1 MAILVIALSVWGY
14 KFLRGRN
21 ILKPMN
27 NYYVRYENIDGLAAS
42 SAVLVR
48 GMNIGTVSAVDL
60 DEDMQTIIA
69 TLTIKRG
76 IKIPADAEAVIIS
89 TGIMGGKA
97 IDLQIKKAC
106 SGPDCATPGSF
117 IHGSVKGFFDTFLD
131 AGEGGTL
138 SKVKTTMGEILN
150 TVGDS
155 LTSPTASNEIAKT
168 YTQLSHLIKN
178 LASITSTLDHSMGAY
193 DKHLKGTLAN
203 VETITGT
210 LAKNQQK
217 IADAIAHMESITR
230 QFDEAKVGTNTG
242 ALITDA
248 QATMK
253 SLDAS
258 LAEANKSFE
267 SLSMIMKDLQAGEG
281 SMGKLLKDEKL
292 YDNLASTSKNLD
304 LLLQDFR
311 LNPKRYVNVSVFGK
325 KQKEY
330 AVPEDDPAFLNEK

>member
-27 NYYVRYENIDGLAAS
+27 IYYVRYENIDGLAAS
-42 SAVLVR
+42 SAVTVR
-48 GMNIGTVSAVDL
+48 GMNVGTVSAVEL

-76 IKIPADAEAVIIS
+76 IRIPADAEAVIVS
-89 TGIMGGKA
+89 TGLMGGKA

-106 SGPDCATPGSF
+106 SGPDCAEPGSF
-117 IHGSVKGFFDTFLD
+117 INGSVKGLFDTFLD
-131 AGEGGTL
+131 PGEGGTL
-138 SKVKTTMGEILN
+138 SKVKETMGEILN

-155 LTSPTASNEIAKT
+155 LTSPTARNEIAKT
-168 YTQLSHLIKN
+168 YTQLSQLIKN
-178 LASITSTLDHSMGAY
+178 LASITATLDKSMGTY
-193 DKHLKGTLAN
+193 DKHLKGTLSN
-203 VETITGT
+203 VETITGA

-217 IADAIAHMESITR
+217 IADAITHMESITR

-258 LAEANKSFE
+258 LVEANKSFE
-267 SLSMIMKDLQAGEG
+267 ELSNILEGVQAGEG
-281 SMGKLLKDEKL
+281 SLGKLFKDPKL
-292 YDNLASTSKNLD
+292 YDNLANTSKSLD

-330 AVPEDDPAFLNEK
+330 TVPEDDPAYKE